1 MTPAVVAIHLAT
13 VLPAAL
19 IGTAL
24 MAMRKGSNRHRLLGK
39 TYLILMAFTG
49 MWTLFMPSF
58 SPLIGG
64 HFGPLHAL
72 SLLTIWTVPTAW
84 RAARRG
90 NIRGHRSAMI
100 QLYIGGILLAGGWAV
115 FGPGRYLNQLLFN

>member
-24 MAMRKGSNRHRLLGK
+24 MAMHKGSNRHRLLGK

-58 SPLIGG
+58 FPLIGG

-115 FGPGRYLNQLLFN
+115 FGSGRYLNQLLFG